1 MEMTKICESNRM
13 CVEGNEKDNHELSRA
28 LCSKRDEISNLE
40 AELRC
45 LKEGSDGISCEI
57 DHLH

>member
-1 MEMTKICESNRM
+1 M